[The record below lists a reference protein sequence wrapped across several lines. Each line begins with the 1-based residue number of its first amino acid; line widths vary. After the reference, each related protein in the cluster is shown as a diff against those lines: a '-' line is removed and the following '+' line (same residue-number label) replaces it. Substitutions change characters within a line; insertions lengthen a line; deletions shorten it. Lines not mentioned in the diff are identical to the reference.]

1 MFTNKKIGKKIIIA
15 ILIVLAFQFVLL
27 KPVQADNVE
36 FGGKLIT
43 PILSLLVTLSDGI
56 MDIIGNAIMGASS
69 SLYPVEMSNGALE
82 NILTAAVFLFAA
94 AITVAAI
101 VFTAGGVAA
110 IASAILGKT
119 IIATVGVGAVIA
131 GIGAGIFAGVYYN
144 DEVLPDDLYLPMYTY
159 SAEEIFKG
167 NILLFDVNF
176 FNGNAKEI
184 KAKLSD
190 GTVLSLKDNTPQ
202 QIQDK
207 ANAIKIKKKVQG
219 TTSKEEDKNGGEAEV
234 SAKIE
239 YYFYEENGQ
248 EIKTSSQNSA
258 TMLKKTIS
266 TWYNALRNICIVLML
281 SVLVYIGIRI
291 LLSSV
296 ASDKAKYMTMLKDW
310 LVGLCLLFLMHYVMA
325 FSVSLVERLTTVV
338 KTTVGQNGYSV
349 TMEANDKLVTAVDE
363 EHLGQPDL
371 IQESGGK
378 KYLVWPT
385 NLMGSLRLR
394 LQMEDYGAQYIGLSI
409 CFIILCLFTLYFTV
423 TYLKRVLHMAF
434 LTLIAPMVALTYCI
448 DKLNDGQAQGF
459 NKWFK
464 EYIFNLLIQ
473 PMHLLLYYI
482 LVTSAFEFASMNV
495 IYSIVALGFMIP
507 AEKLLRSLFG
517 FEKAQT
523 APAMGPAGAMMASTA
538 LNHLLNRGKG
548 GKGGGKD
555 GGKGGSGSSDSEE
568 GSVPNPREVTNP
580 MGNYLGAG
588 EEEPTQPSET
598 RLPEGDLP
606 EGDLPEGDLPEG
618 DLPEIDPELPD
629 PSGGIDPLAD
639 ENGNGNYQYNN
650 EDYEQLVRDS
660 LGPDAT
666 EEEVQDALRDW
677 YGVGLGAPEELD
689 EDELQE
695 IEEEQEPEEN
705 EEGRPSVGTR
715 FRNKM
720 NSTSFGRQVMRNLD
734 ANMAAQKA
742 SIRMAPDKIKNA
754 IANSH
759 PLKAAGKIAAGAA
772 LGTAAGAMG
781 VAIASSTGEDGNLAK
796 IGGAAA
802 ATGYAVGAGKAKNLP
817 SASDDATVQD
827 IYDNTYNKGQYKQ
840 DAMNDY
846 VEKYKKNEKYRNY
859 LETKFDAKTAKE
871 MIEGGE
877 IEEYLYNGIND
888 IKDMAVM
895 HKMQKDGVVKNRQ
908 EAIAVAQLNQMVDS
922 DTTKMA
928 GKKRAD
934 WLGRFREMAGQA
946 GVAENNRDA
955 FAKQRLVEL
964 DAFNNYK
971 K

>member
-1 MFTNKKIGKKIIIA
+1 MKIFTNKNIGKKIIIA
-15 ILIVLAFQFVLL
+15 ILIVLVFQFVLL

-36 FGGKLIT
+36 FGGKLIS

-56 MDIIGNAIMGASS
+56 MEIIGNAIMGASS
-69 SLYPVEMSNGALE
+69 SLYPVEMANGALE
-82 NILTAAVFLFAA
+82 KILTAAVFLLAA

-119 IIATVGVGAVIA
+119 ILATVGVGTIVA
-131 GIGAGIFAGVYYN
+131 GLAAGTFAGVYFN

-176 FNGNAKEI
+176 FNSNGKEI

-190 GTVLSLKDNTPQ
+190 GSVLSLKDNTPQ
-202 QIQDK
+202 QIQEK
-207 ANAIKIKKKVQG
+207 ANSIKIKKKIDVTDDNKKG
-219 TTSKEEDKNGGEAEV
+219 TTSKAEDANGGETEV
-234 SAKIE
+234 SAKVE
-239 YYFYEENGQ
+239 YYFYEENGK

-291 LLSSV
+291 LLSSI

-349 TMEANDKLVTAVDE
+349 TMEANDKLVKAVDN

-394 LQMEDYGAQYIGLSI
+394 LQMEDYGAQYIGLCI

-482 LVTSAFEFASMNV
+482 LVTSAFEFAAMNV

-523 APAMGPAGAMMASTA
+523 APSMGPAGAMMASTA

-548 GKGGGKD
+548 GKGGKD
-555 GGKGGSGSSDSEE
+555 GGKGGSGSSGDE
-568 GSVPNPREVTNP
+568 GDSVPNPREASNP
-580 MGNYLGAG
+580 MSSYLDVG
-588 EEEPTQPSET
+588 E
-598 RLPEGDLP
+598 D
-606 EGDLPEGDLPEG
+606 
-618 DLPEIDPELPD
+618 
-629 PSGGIDPLAD
+629 
-639 ENGNGNYQYNN
+639 
-650 EDYEQLVRDS
+650 
-660 LGPDAT
+660 
-666 EEEVQDALRDW
+666 VQNALRDW
-677 YGVGLGAPEELD
+677 YGIGEPEDNEGAEGVEQEEL
-689 EDELQE
+689 EEA
-695 IEEEQEPEEN
+695 EEEET
-705 EEGRPSVGTR
+705 PSLGQR

-720 NSTSFGRQVMRNLD
+720 NSTSFGRQAMRNID
-734 ANMAAQKA
+734 ANWAAQKA
-742 SIRMAPDKIKNA
+742 SIRMAKSNAKDA

-759 PLKAAGKIAAGAA
+759 PLKTAGKMAAGAVV
-772 LGTAAGAMG
+772 GTAAGAMG
-781 VAIASSTGEDGNLAK
+781 VAIAASTGEDGNLAK

-802 ATGYAVGAGKAKNLP
+802 ATGYAVGAGKAKNMK
-817 SASDDATVQD
+817 SANDDPTVQA
-827 IYDNTYNKGQYKQ
+827 IYDNTYNKGQYKE
-840 DAMNDY
+840 DAMNEY

-895 HKMQKDGVVKNRQ
+895 HKMQKDKVVKNRQ
-908 EAIAVAQLNQMVDS
+908 EAISVAQLNQMVGS
-922 DTTKMA
+922 DTTKMT
-928 GKKRAD
+928 GKKREE
-934 WLGRFREMAGQA
+934 WQGRFKEMAGQA

-955 FAKQRLVEL
+955 FAKQRLTEL

>member
-1 MFTNKKIGKKIIIA
+1 MKIITNKNIGKKIIIA
-15 ILIVLAFQFVLL
+15 ILIVLVFQFILL
-27 KPVQADNVE
+27 KPVHADNVE
-36 FGGKLIT
+36 FGGKLIS
-43 PILSLLVTLSDGI
+43 PVLSLLVTLSDGI

-69 SLYPVEMSNGALE
+69 SLYPIEMANGALE
-82 NILTAAVFLFAA
+82 KILTAAIFLITAA
-94 AITVAAI
+94 AIIGALVIT
-101 VFTAGGVAA
+101 GMGVAA
-110 IASAILGKT
+110 LASAILGKT
-119 IIATVGVGAVIA
+119 IMATVGIGTIIA
-131 GIGAGIFAGVYYN
+131 GIGGGIFAGVYFN
-144 DEVLPDDLYLPMYTY
+144 DERLPDDLYLPMYTY

-176 FNGNAKEI
+176 FNSNEKEI
-184 KAKLSD
+184 KAMLSD
-190 GTVLSLKDNTPQ
+190 GTELSLKDHTPQ
-202 QIQDK
+202 EIQNI
-207 ANAIKIKKKVQG
+207 ANGKKIKKKVEG
-219 TTSKEEDKNGGEAEV
+219 TTSKAEDAAGREAEV
-234 SAKIE
+234 SAKVE
-239 YYFYEENGQ
+239 YYFYEENG
-248 EIKTSSQNSA
+248 EKIKTSSQNSA

-296 ASDKAKYMTMLKDW
+296 ASDKAKYMTMLRDW
-310 LVGLCLLFLMHYVMA
+310 LVGLCLLFLMHYIMA

-338 KTTVGQNGYSV
+338 KTSVGQNGYSV
-349 TMEANDKLVTAVDE
+349 TMEANDKMEKAVDA
-363 EHLGQPDL
+363 EHLNQPDL
-371 IQESGGK
+371 IQKSDDGK

-394 LQMEDYGAQYIGLSI
+394 LQMEDYGAEYIGLCI

-548 GKGGGKD
+548 GKGGKD
-555 GGKGGSGSSDSEE
+555 GGKGGSGSSGDE
-568 GSVPNPREVTNP
+568 GDSVPNPREASNP
-580 MGNYLGAG
+580 MSSYLDVG
-588 EEEPTQPSET
+588 EDDSTQP
-598 RLPEGDLP
+598 PEGDLP
-606 EGDLPEGDLPEG
+606 DMG
-618 DLPEIDPELPD
+618 PELPD
-629 PSGGIDPLAD
+629 PSAEIDPLEG
-639 ENGNGNYQYNN
+639 ENGNDGDNGDYKYSN
-650 EDYEQLVRDS
+650 EDYEEMVRDT

-666 EEEVQDALRDW
+666 EEDVQNALRDW
-677 YGVGLGAPEELD
+677 YGIGEPEDNEGAEGVEQEEL
-689 EDELQE
+689 EEA
-695 IEEEQEPEEN
+695 EEEET
-705 EEGRPSVGTR
+705 PSLGQR

-720 NSTSFGRQVMRNLD
+720 NSTSFGRQAMRNID
-734 ANMAAQKA
+734 ANWAAQKA
-742 SIRMAPDKIKNA
+742 SIRMAKSNAKDA

-759 PLKAAGKIAAGAA
+759 PLKTAGKMAAGAA

-781 VAIASSTGEDGNLAK
+781 VAIAASTGEDGNLAK

-802 ATGYAVGAGKAKNLP
+802 ATGYAVGAGKAKNIK
-817 SASDDATVQD
+817 SASDDPTVQA

-840 DAMNDY
+840 DAMNEY

-895 HKMQKDGVVKNRQ
+895 HKMQKDKVVKNRQ
-908 EAIAVAQLNQMVDS
+908 EAISVAQLNQMVGS
-922 DTTKMA
+922 DTTKMT
-928 GKKRAD
+928 GKKREE
-934 WLGRFREMAGQA
+934 WQGRFKEMAGQA

-955 FAKQRLVEL
+955 FAKQRLTEL

>member
-1 MFTNKKIGKKIIIA
+1 MKIFTNKKIGKKIIIA
-15 ILIVLAFQFVLL
+15 ILIVLVFQFVLL

-36 FGGKLIT
+36 FGGKLIS

-82 NILTAAVFLFAA
+82 KIMTAAIFLITAA
-94 AITVAAI
+94 AIIGAL
-101 VFTAGGVAA
+101 VFTGVLVATF
-110 IASAILGKT
+110 ASAILNTT
-119 IIATVGVGAVIA
+119 IMATVGIGTLIA
-131 GIGAGIFAGVYYN
+131 GIGGGIFAGVYFN

-176 FNGNAKEI
+176 FKSNEKEI
-184 KAKLSD
+184 KAMLSD
-190 GTVLSLKDNTPQ
+190 GTELSLKDHTPQ
-202 QIQDK
+202 EIQNI
-207 ANAIKIKKKVQG
+207 ANGKKIKKKVEG
-219 TTSKEEDKNGGEAEV
+219 TTSKEEDANGGEAEV
-234 SAKIE
+234 SAKVE
-239 YYFYEENGQ
+239 YYFYEENG
-248 EIKTSSQNSA
+248 EKIKTSSQNSA

-310 LVGLCLLFLMHYVMA
+310 LVGLCLLFLMHYIMA

-338 KTTVGQNGYSV
+338 KTSVGQNGYSV
-349 TMEANDKLVTAVDE
+349 TMEANDKLEKAVDA
-363 EHLGQPDL
+363 EHLNQPDL
-371 IQESGGK
+371 IQPGNDGK

-394 LQMEDYGAQYIGLSI
+394 LQMEDYGAQYIGLCI

-555 GGKGGSGSSDSEE
+555 GGKGGSGSSGDDGDSI
-568 GSVPNPREVTNP
+568 PNPRGPNNP
-580 MGNYLGAG
+580 MSNYLDAG
-588 EEEPTQPSET
+588 DDDSAPPPGGEP
-598 RLPEGDLP
+598 
-606 EGDLPEGDLPEG
+606 
-618 DLPEIDPELPD
+618 PEIDPDLPD
-629 PSGGIDPLAD
+629 PSEGIDPL
-639 ENGNGNYQYNN
+639 EGGNGDDNDDGDYQYNN
-650 EDYEQLVRDS
+650 EDYEQLVRDT

-666 EEEVQDALRDW
+666 EDDVQNALRDW

-695 IEEEQEPEEN
+695 IEEAEEDN
-705 EEGRPSVGTR
+705 EDEEAQPSVGDR
-715 FRNKM
+715 FRNKI
-720 NSTSFGRQVMRNLD
+720 NSTSFGRQAMRNLD
-734 ANMAAQKA
+734 ANWAAQKA
-742 SIRMAPDKIKNA
+742 SIRMAKGKAKDA

-781 VAIASSTGEDGNLAK
+781 VAIASSTGEDGNLVK

-827 IYDNTYNKGQYKQ
+827 IYNNTYNKGQYKQ

-888 IKDMAVM
+888 IKDIAVM

-908 EAIAVAQLNQMVDS
+908 EAISVAQLNQMVGS
-922 DTTKMA
+922 DTTKMTD
-928 GKKRAD
+928 KKRGE
-934 WLGRFREMAGQA
+934 WKTRFKTMAGQA
-946 GVAENNRDA
+946 GVAEDRRDA
-955 FAKQRLVEL
+955 FADKRLTEL
-964 DAFNNYK
+964 DKFNDYK

>member
-1 MFTNKKIGKKIIIA
+1 MKIFTNKNIGKKIIIA
-15 ILIVLAFQFVLL
+15 ILIVLVFQFILL
-27 KPVQADNVE
+27 KPVHADNVE
-36 FGGKLIT
+36 FGGKLIS
-43 PILSLLVTLSDGI
+43 PVLSLLVTLSDGI
-56 MDIIGNAIMGASS
+56 MEIIGNAIMGASS
-69 SLYPVEMSNGALE
+69 SLYPVEMANGALE
-82 NILTAAVFLFAA
+82 KILTAAVFILAA

-101 VFTAGGVAA
+101 AFTAGGAAA
-110 IASAILGKT
+110 IVGAILGKT
-119 IIATVGVGAVIA
+119 ITATVGVGTIIA
-131 GIGAGIFAGVYYN
+131 GLAAGTFAGVYFN

-176 FNGNAKEI
+176 FNSNGKEI
-184 KAKLSD
+184 FAKLSD
-190 GTVLSLKDNTPQ
+190 GTELSLKENSPEK
-202 QIQDK
+202 IQEIASSK
-207 ANAIKIKKKVQG
+207 KIKKKIEG
-219 TTSKEEDKNGGEAEV
+219 TTGKKEDANGGEAEV
-234 SAKIE
+234 PSKVE
-239 YYFYEENGQ
+239 YYFYKENGK

-258 TMLKKTIS
+258 TMLKRTIS

-291 LLSSV
+291 LLSSI

-310 LVGLCLLFLMHYVMA
+310 LVGLCLLFLMHYIMA

-349 TMEANDKLVTAVDE
+349 TMEANDKLVKAVDN

-371 IQESGGK
+371 IKEEGGK

-394 LQMEDYGAQYIGLSI
+394 LQMEDYGAQYIGLCI
-409 CFIILCLFTLYFTV
+409 CFIILCLFTLYFTI

-482 LVTSAFEFASMNV
+482 LVTSAFEFAAMNV
-495 IYSIVALGFMIP
+495 IYSIVALAFMIP

-548 GKGGGKD
+548 GKGGKD
-555 GGKGGSGSSDSEE
+555 SGKGGSGSSSGEE
-568 GSVPNPREVTNP
+568 GSIPNPREATNP
-580 MGNYLGAG
+580 MGNFLGAG
-588 EEEPTQPSET
+588 EEEPTQPT
-598 RLPEGDLP
+598 
-606 EGDLPEGDLPEG
+606 
-618 DLPEIDPELPD
+618 DPELPD
-629 PSGGIDPLAD
+629 GDLPDVDPELPDSSGELDPLD
-639 ENGNGNYQYNN
+639 DGNNN
-650 EDYEQLVRDS
+650 EDYEELVRDT

-666 EEEVQDALRDW
+666 DEDVQNALRDW

-695 IEEEQEPEEN
+695 VEEAQREEEIED
-705 EEGRPSVGTR
+705 EEGRPSLGQR
-715 FRNKM
+715 FRDKM
-720 NSTSFGRQVMRNLD
+720 NSTPTGRQVMRNMN
-734 ANMAAQKA
+734 ANWAAQKA
-742 SIRMAPDKIKNA
+742 SIRMAPDKVKDA

-759 PLKAAGKIAAGAA
+759 PLKAAGKVAAGAA

-781 VAIASSTGEDGNLAK
+781 VAIAATTGDDGNLAK

-802 ATGYAVGAGKAKNLP
+802 ATGYAVGAGKAGSIKSP
-817 SASDDATVQD
+817 SDDETVQA
-827 IYDNTYNKGQYKQ
+827 IFDNTYNKGQYKQ
-840 DAMNDY
+840 DAMNEY

-895 HKMQKDGVVKNRQ
+895 HKMQKDKVVRSRQ
-908 EAIAVAQLNQMVDS
+908 EAISVAQLNQMVGS
-922 DTTKMA
+922 DTTKMT
-928 GKKRAD
+928 GKKRSE
-934 WLGRFREMAGQA
+934 WQGRFKEMAEQA
-946 GVAENNRDA
+946 GVAENSRDA
-955 FAKQRLVEL
+955 FAKQRLTEL